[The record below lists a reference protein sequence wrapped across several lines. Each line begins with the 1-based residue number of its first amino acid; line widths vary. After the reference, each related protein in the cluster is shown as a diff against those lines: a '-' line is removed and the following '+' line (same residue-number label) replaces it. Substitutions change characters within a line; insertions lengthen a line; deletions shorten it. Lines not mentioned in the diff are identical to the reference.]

1 MSATVNLKPWWRS
14 AMTELGISVTLEE
27 KLLDASKSGNL
38 EKVRDLLNKG
48 ANVNAKH
55 ADNGM
60 TPLMNACKKGHLDV
74 IQELLAHNA
83 DVDIEDNF
91 GNKAIDYT
99 SSRVIINLLQGKN
112 QRSNVFNYYKKK
124 PTVAAATATAAIP
137 ATLTRQ
143 PAMTINRRHLVNVS
157 GGKRRHYKKTRKNR
171 KSRKSRR

>member
-1 MSATVNLKPWWRS
+1 MSATVNSKPWWRS
-14 AMTELGISVTLEE
+14 AMTELGISVTLDE
-27 KLLDASKSGNL
+27 KLLDASKAGNL

-60 TPLMNACKKGHLDV
+60 TPLMNASKKGHLDV

-91 GNKAIDYT
+91 GNKAINYT

-124 PTVAAATATAAIP
+124 PTVATATATAATP

-171 KSRKSRR
+171 KSRR